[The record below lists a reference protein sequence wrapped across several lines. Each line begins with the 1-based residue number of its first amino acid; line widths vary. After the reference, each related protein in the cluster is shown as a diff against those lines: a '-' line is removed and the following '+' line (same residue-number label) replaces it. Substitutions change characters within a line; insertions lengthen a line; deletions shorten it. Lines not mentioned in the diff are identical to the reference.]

1 MHAIKSPNFLPY
13 PRRFCAN
20 TIAEDLRLITGKSYF
35 YRAGSPRQ
43 RTRDDS
49 LYLLPSLPQLAGLGS
64 KNNAQ
69 DLSNIWPW
77 IEPLTAF
84 CSARALG
91 GWRDIKS
98 AL

>member
-1 MHAIKSPNFLPY
+1 MHAIKCHNFYLT

-20 TIAEDLRLITGKSYF
+20 TIAEDLRLITRKSYF

-43 RTRDDS
+43 RPRDDS
-49 LYLLPSLPQLAGLGS
+49 LYLLPSLPQLAGGGA

-84 CSARALG
+84 LSARAHG
-91 GWRDIKS
+91 GWRDMKS